1 MFRCQGGGRRLR
13 QHEGWRTGGHA
24 AAESNAMHHALLCS
38 LDCRCDGL
46 CGWMIGGWGARQKR
60 MGGREGGMDARR
72 KQGGWQAALANG
84 RAAAVF
90 SGCCRCWLLLLLID
104 VLMRRCVDQSI
115 NQSTSQSI
123 TNQPMLE

>member
-38 LDCRCDGL
+38 FGL
-46 CGWMIGGWGARQKR
+46 QMRWAVWMDDWGVGCEAEED
-60 MGGREGGMDARR
+60 GREGGMDARR

-90 SGCCRCWLLLLLID
+90 SGCCRCWLLLLID
-104 VLMRRCVDQSI
+104 VLI
-115 NQSTSQSI
+115 NQSISQPV
-123 TNQPMLE
+123 NQ